1 MEFDEFRLLIQP
13 NIQDPAQWSIHVQK
27 CPRNQLTGPQG
38 NAEVKVD
45 ADHLSFL
52 RNATAVPDVQ
62 ALKQLGQ
69 AVLDSIMPPVV
80 QFGFELCIDDSLQKQ
95 RGLRL
100 IVSMLGDTPL
110 TGFNAH
116 ELPLE
121 AAFNKKLDFLAS
133 NPRTPVSRGIA
144 AEPDRDPVKVAPPF
158 RVLVIASEPTGMP
171 QVNAAAET
179 QAITKALDP
188 LIKSRAVDLR
198 FCQPPTLQNLRQMLQ
213 QEPYHVVHFIGH
225 GDFEV
230 VGLDPTPQPHL
241 YFEEDT
247 PNRGRHAVDVEQLYT
262 ILRSGNIPLL
272 ILTACSS
279 AAASPMFENYYPGLA
294 FESLAHALV
303 SRKQGPSAA
312 IAMQFDLETQAAEIF
327 SGTLYQK
334 LVTPGCS
341 LDEAM
346 ADTRSALIAA
356 FTAGHRSW
364 VNPALYWR
372 CKDGKVFEIQDVIG
386 DLSPQRR
393 NELAQI
399 EMLLQV
405 FESALNDLAQK
416 SPEEQAAVKGL
427 RLQWQEKIQELTA
440 QRGTILG
447 DSIRLRGGV
456 AGTDGAIECALTIQL
471 RLPAT
476 VGDVRVTI
484 NHNTDDFEFLGSAAG
499 NATAPNSVF
508 LQSQPQQPIEVLV
521 QNASQGLTWTAGEH
535 ELVKLKFK
543 LKQPKA
549 KPLFY
554 IELSSGQA
562 VRNGDPEQFQ
572 RLNAAIFPS

>member
-1 MEFDEFRLLIQP
+1 MRVGSSDL
-13 NIQDPAQWSIHVQK
+13 
-27 CPRNQLTGPQG
+27 G
-38 NAEVKVD
+38 
-45 ADHLSFL
+45 FL
-52 RNATAVPDVQ
+52 RNATAVPNVQ
-62 ALKQLGQ
+62 TLKQLGQ

-80 QFGFELCIDDSLQKQ
+80 QFGFELCVDESLQRQ

-100 IVSMLGDTPL
+100 VVSMLGDTPP

-121 AAFNKKLDFLAS
+121 AAFNQRLDFLAS
-133 NPRTPVSRGIA
+133 NPRTPVSRGIVT
-144 AEPDRDPVKVAPPF
+144 EPDREPVKVAPPF
-158 RVLVIASEPTGMP
+158 RVLVIASEPSGMP

-179 QAITKALDP
+179 QAISKALDT

-198 FCQPPTLQNLRQMLQ
+198 FCQPPTFQNLRQMLQ

-241 YFEEDT
+241 YFEDST

-279 AAASPMFENYYPGLA
+279 AATSPMFPNYYPGLA
-294 FESLAHALV
+294 FEGLAHALV

-312 IAMQFDLETQAAEIF
+312 IAMQFDFETQAAEVF
-327 SGTLYQK
+327 SGTLYEK

-341 LDEAM
+341 LDEAV
-346 ADTRSALIAA
+346 AATRSALIAA
-356 FTAGHRSW
+356 FSAGHRSW

-399 EMLLQV
+399 EMLVQV

-416 SPEEQAAVKGL
+416 SPEEQAAVKEL
-427 RLQWQEKIQELTA
+427 RLQWQQKIQELTA
-440 QRGTILG
+440 QRGSILG
-447 DSIRLRGGV
+447 DSVRLRGGV
-456 AGTDGAIECALTIQL
+456 ADTDDAIECALTIQL

-476 VGDVRVTI
+476 IGDVRVTI
-484 NHNTDDFEFLGSAAG
+484 NHNTDDFEFLGSAPG
-499 NATAPNSVF
+499 KETPPNSVF
-508 LQSQPQQPIEVLV
+508 LQSQSGQPLGVLV
-521 QNASQGLTWTAGEH
+521 QNASQALTWTSGEH
-535 ELVKLKFK
+535 ELVKLRFK

-549 KPLFY
+549 KPFFY
-554 IELSSGQA
+554 IELSSSQV
-562 VRNGDPEQFQ
+562 VRMVVQNSFKD
-572 RLNAAIFPS
+572 

>member
-1 MEFDEFRLLIQP
+1 
-13 NIQDPAQWSIHVQK
+13 
-27 CPRNQLTGPQG
+27 
-38 NAEVKVD
+38 VKVGSSD
-45 ADHLSFL
+45 LSFL
-52 RNATAVPDVQ
+52 RNATAVPNVQ
-62 ALKQLGQ
+62 TLKQLGQ

-80 QFGFELCIDDSLQKQ
+80 QFGFELCVDESLQKQ

-100 IVSMLGDTPL
+100 IVSMLGDTPP

-121 AAFNKKLDFLAS
+121 AAFNTKLDFLAS

-144 AEPDRDPVKVAPPF
+144 TDPDRDPVKVAPPF

-179 QAITKALDP
+179 QAISNALDP

-198 FCQPPTLQNLRQMLQ
+198 FCQPPTFQNLHQMLQ
-213 QEPYHVVHFIGH
+213 QEPYHVVDFIGH

-241 YFEEDT
+241 YFEDNT
-247 PNRGRHAVDVEQLYT
+247 PNRGRHAVDVEQIFS

-279 AAASPMFENYYPGLA
+279 AAATPMFPNYYPGLA
-294 FESLAHALV
+294 FEGLAHALV

-312 IAMQFDLETQAAEIF
+312 IAMQFDFETRAAEVF
-327 SGTLYQK
+327 SGTLYEK
-334 LVTPGCS
+334 LVTPGYS
-341 LDEAM
+341 LDEAV
-346 ADTRSALIAA
+346 AATRSALIAA
-356 FTAGHRSW
+356 FSAGHRSW

-399 EMLLQV
+399 EMLVQV
-405 FESALNDLAQK
+405 FESLLNDLAQK
-416 SPEEQAAVKGL
+416 SPEEQEAVKAL
-427 RLQWQEKIQELTA
+427 RLQWQDKIQELTA
-440 QRGTILG
+440 QRGLVLG
-447 DSIRLRGGV
+447 DSVRLRGGV
-456 AGTDGAIECALTIQL
+456 ADTDDTIECALTIQL
-471 RLPAT
+471 RLPAAI
-476 VGDVRVTI
+476 GDVRVTI
-484 NHNTDDFEFLGSAAG
+484 NHNTDDCEFLGSAAG
-499 NATAPNSVF
+499 NETPLNSVF
-508 LQSQPQQPIEVLV
+508 LQSQPGQPLGVVI
-521 QNASQGLTWTAGEH
+521 QNASQGLTWTSGEH

-562 VRNGDPEQFQ
+562 VRNGGPEQFQ
-572 RLNAAIFPS
+572 RLSAAIFSS